1 MRIHLGTSSRAGVL
15 ALAMLCAG
23 LLGAP
28 PARALSLETLL
39 EPFTG
44 GPASVRLSVSDEAPG
59 LESGQVLV
67 EVEVLAG
74 GAIRGVF
81 LDLADVALL
90 DGIEASGPDVTGL
103 ETGSVIN
110 LGLGSNLHGGGSP
123 CPCDLGVEIG
133 TPGASRDFIQST
145 SFVLSSSAGPL
156 DASLFFEQNVGVRLS
171 PQSSK
176 LGGSLPVPEPSA
188 ALLLGLGLAV
198 LWLQGRSRVRTE
210 SGSRGGSPLT

>member
-1 MRIHLGTSSRAGVL
+1 MAAARARSRRGGV
-15 ALAMLCAG
+15 ALAALCLG
-23 LLGAP
+23 LLAAS
-28 PARALSLETLL
+28 PAWALRIETLL

-59 LESGQVLV
+59 LAPGEVLV
-67 EVEVLAG
+67 QVDVLSG

-81 LDLADVALL
+81 LDLADDALL
-90 DGIEASGPDVTGL
+90 DGLLASGPDVTGL

-123 CPCDLGVEIG
+123 CPCDLGVAIG
-133 TPGASRDFIQST
+133 TPGRSRDFIQST

-156 DASLFFEQNVGVRLS
+156 DASLFFEQDAGVRLS

-176 LGGSLPVPEPSA
+176 LGGIFPVPEPTT
-188 ALLLGLGLAV
+188 ALLLGLGLAI
-198 LWLQGRSRVRTE
+198 LWFQGRSRTRTWA
-210 SGSRGGSPLT
+210 GSRGGSPRT